1 MASKHSSPRTA
12 VRCSRLQRLKNL
24 IRGVARPCTLK
35 AQSPDKLPRVIVRD
49 KPDSYVLIA
58 QHDHGRISGQF
69 ARHWRER
76 PTPLEP
82 TLYAIANHD
91 VAWQKLDKIVHWDE
105 TTGRPYSFADY
116 PLEPKMEAYRDGLDF
131 LVTQD
136 PYAACLCSMHYA
148 SFVRDAESAAER
160 RFREG
165 EDRRQERLKGAMS
178 ARELEHLE
186 RNFRLLRTCDDLSLF
201 VCLNEPGRSDH
212 PWYTNGFEFMG
223 TRLEPVWEDRRTLRL
238 DPNPLS
244 GAFDLSIP
252 YLSVG
257 KDRRPLGSGRL
268 ALRVVT
274 L

>member
-1 MASKHSSPRTA
+1 
-12 VRCSRLQRLKNL
+12 
-24 IRGVARPCTLK
+24 
-35 AQSPDKLPRVIVRD
+35 
-49 KPDSYVLIA
+49 
-58 QHDHGRISGQF
+58 
-69 ARHWRER
+69 
-76 PTPLEP
+76 
-82 TLYAIANHD
+82 
-91 VAWQKLDKIVHWDE
+91 
-105 TTGRPYSFADY
+105 
-116 PLEPKMEAYRDGLDF
+116 
-131 LVTQD
+131 
-136 PYAACLCSMHYA
+136 
-148 SFVRDAESAAER
+148 
-160 RFREG
+160 
-165 EDRRQERLKGAMS
+165 LKGAMS

-201 VCLNEPGRSDH
+201 VCLNELGRSDH

>member
-1 MASKHSSPRTA
+1 M
-12 VRCSRLQRLKNL
+12 L
-24 IRGVARPCTLK
+24 IE
-35 AQSPDKLPRVIVRD
+35 
-49 KPDSYVLIA
+49 
-58 QHDHGRISGQF
+58 QHDHGRVSGEF
-69 ARHWRER
+69 ARHWGER
-76 PTPLEP
+76 LTPHEP

-91 VAWQKLDKIVHWDE
+91 IAWQKLDGNVRWNE
-105 TTGRPYSFADY
+105 ATGRPYSFVDY
-116 PLEPKMEAYRDGLDF
+116 PVEPKMEAYREGLD
-131 LVTQD
+131 LLEAQD
-136 PYAACLCSMHYA
+136 PYAGCLCSMHYG
-148 SFVRDAESAAER
+148 SFVRDAESAAEV

-165 EDRRQERLKGAMS
+165 ENRRQERLKSAMS
-178 ARELEHLE
+178 AEELENLE

-201 VCLNEPGRSDH
+201 VCLNELGRSDH